1 MIPVPE
7 AARTIDVV
15 IPTWNGLHLLEPCC
29 RSLWDTTAPGEIR
42 IVVVDNGS
50 TDGSVEWLRARQS
63 EGRLVALFNAGNEGF
78 AKATNRGIRESAGD
92 VLLLNNDIVALPGWL
107 APLKEALAADPRVA
121 AAGSLLLYPGRRLIQ
136 HAGVLVGRI
145 DGNMKV
151 YHPWQRRLLET
162 VPEARQT
169 RSLKAVTAACLLL
182 RRTALDQVG
191 LLDETF
197 VNGYEDVDLCLRLHE
212 AGWTLVYRGD
222 SVLEHHESVT
232 KGRHDKEMENR
243 VLFFG
248 RWQDRVQPDRID
260 ADCRAEMQ
268 ENDRRR
274 RFLLDPTEVW
284 NIRRMVPLLR
294 RRGAHDEA
302 LLWKRLS
309 GLRLGWWFLRPP
321 AETRRA
327 LAEAIGYPEVADRI

>member
-1 MIPVPE
+1 VNPASAEPG
-7 AARTIDVV
+7 TIDVV

-29 RSLWDTTAPGEIR
+29 RSLWETTSGSEIR
-42 IVVVDNGS
+42 VVVVDNGS
-50 TDGSVEWLRARQS
+50 TDGTKEWLQARQS
-63 EGRLVALFNAGNEGF
+63 EGRLVALFNAENEGF
-78 AKATNRGIRESAGD
+78 AKATNRGLRLSGGD

-121 AAGSLLLYPGRRLIQ
+121 AAGSLLLYPGRRLVQ
-136 HAGVLVGRI
+136 HAGVRVGRI
-145 DGNMKV
+145 DGQMKV
-151 YHPWQRRLLET
+151 YHPWQRRLLDS
-162 VPEARQT
+162 VPEARGIRT
-169 RSLKAVTAACLLL
+169 MKAVTAACMLV

-197 VNGYEDVDLCLRLHE
+197 VNGYEDVDLCLRMHE
-212 AGWTLVYRGD
+212 AGWKLVYRGD

-243 VLFFG
+243 AIFFS
-248 RWQDRVQPDRID
+248 RWTDRVEPDRVD
-260 ADCRAEMQ
+260 RDCRAEMQ

-294 RRGAHDEA
+294 RRGAGEEA

-309 GLRLGWWFLRPP
+309 GIRLGWWFLRPP
-321 AETRRA
+321 AEERRR
-327 LAEAIGYPEVADRI
+327 LVEAIGYPEVADRI